1 MTTLYCTRDLLDGLD
16 VAPQPALAADNHLGA
31 WTATLVLLR
40 PARLVLAVSEHG
52 RLPLVLAAEPWPTLL
67 ERLPE
72 AVYQQLLALKV
83 PADLARA
90 ERDQMRPLV
99 PALAAGRGH
108 LDQLAGLAPELAAAW
123 ERGASRSPAELSLL
137 LAHLPAGDPD
147 ASTAAQ
153 ATRRRLHL
161 VPDPGE
167 VAGL

>member
-1 MTTLYCTRDLLDGLD
+1 MTTLFCTRALLDGLEL
-16 VAPQPALAADNHLGA
+16 APHPAAPSDNHLGA

-52 RLPLVLAAEPWPTLL
+52 RLPLVLAAEPWSSLL

-72 AVYQQLLALKV
+72 ALYQQLLALRV
-83 PADLARA
+83 PADLARS

-99 PALAAGRGH
+99 PALAAGQGH
-108 LDQLAGLAPELAAAW
+108 LDELRVLEPELASAW
-123 ERGASRSPAELSLL
+123 DRGVSRSPAELALL
-137 LAHLPAGDPD
+137 LANLPSSDPD
-147 ASTAAQ
+147 GSTPAQ

-167 VAGL
+167 VVGL

>member
-1 MTTLYCTRDLLDGLD
+1 MTTLYCTRALLDSLD
-16 VAPQPALAADNHLGA
+16 AVPQPAVASENHLGA

-52 RLPLVLAAEPWPTLL
+52 RLPLVLAAEPWSTLL

-72 AVYQQLLALKV
+72 ALYQQLLALRV
-83 PADLARA
+83 PADLARS
-90 ERDQMRPLV
+90 ERDQMQPLL
-99 PALAAGRGH
+99 PAVAAGQGH
-108 LDQLAGLAPELAAAW
+108 LDQLRTLEPELASAW
-123 ERGASRSPAELSLL
+123 ERGVSRSPAELALM
-137 LAHLPAGDPD
+137 LAHLSSSDPD